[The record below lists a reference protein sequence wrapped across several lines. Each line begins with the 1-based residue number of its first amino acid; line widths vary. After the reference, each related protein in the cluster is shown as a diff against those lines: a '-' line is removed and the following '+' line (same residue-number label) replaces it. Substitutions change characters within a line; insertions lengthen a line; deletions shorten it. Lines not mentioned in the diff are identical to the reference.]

1 VVPLQ
6 DADEMLQDL
15 VTDSIIDKHR
25 YKVRCGAHL
34 WDLDVFYGENEGLVV
49 AEIELDSEDEAFEM
63 PGWAGDEVSHDVR
76 FYNANLIKQP
86 YKSWQP

>member
-1 VVPLQ
+1 
-6 DADEMLQDL
+6 

-25 YKVRCGAHL
+25 YKVRCGSHL

-49 AEIELDSEDEAFEM
+49 AEIELDSEDEAFEI